1 MAQARAVLGGM
12 FAATVTPFDGNGTLD
27 RDAARRNVRT
37 LLDAGLHGVLLAG
50 STGEAALLDQT
61 ERDGLLQAV
70 RDEVPSSRFLLM
82 GVGTESTRHTI
93 ARAKHAATLGAD
105 AVLVVAPHYFTALMT
120 PAVQRAHYMAVADAS
135 PAPVV
140 LYSVPAFMHYH
151 LDPDVVCELA
161 LHDNIIGI
169 KDSSG
174 NAEWRNGYLRA
185 RSATFAV
192 MTGHAP
198 SLTSALGDGCV
209 GAVLAA
215 ACIAPSLALS
225 VAQSVGL
232 GHPEDGAQAQ
242 EGLRRIAMEIA
253 GVYGVPGLKAGVDAA
268 GMIGG
273 APRLPLTPVLEEGR
287 SAIRAIV
294 GAVLP
299 ESVVVAAA

>member
-1 MAQARAVLGGM
+1 MPQPRAVLGGV
-12 FAATVTPFDGNGTLD
+12 FAATVTPFDLNGTLD
-27 RDAARRNVRT
+27 RDAARRNVRS

-120 PAVQRAHYMAVADAS
+120 PAAQKAHYLAVADAS
-135 PAPVV
+135 PVPVV
-140 LYSVPAFMHYH
+140 LYSVPAFMHYA
-151 LDPDVVCELA
+151 LDADVVCELA
-161 LHDNIIGI
+161 AHENIIGI

-198 SLTSALGDGCV
+198 SLSQALGDGCA

-215 ACIAPSLALS
+215 ACIAPKLALA
-225 VAQSVGL
+225 VARGVGL
-232 GHPEDGAQAQ
+232 GHPEDAAEAQN
-242 EGLRRIAMEIA
+242 GLRRLAMEVA
-253 GVYGVPGLKAGVDAA
+253 ATYGVPGLKAGADAA
-268 GMIGG
+268 GMHGG
-273 APRLPLTPVLEEGR
+273 APRSPLLPLGDDARAVVRQVVSEVLGI
-287 SAIRAIV
+287 A
-294 GAVLP
+294 
-299 ESVVVAAA
+299 

>member
-1 MAQARAVLGGM
+1 MPAPRAVFGGM
-12 FAATVTPFDGNGTLD
+12 FAAAVTPFDVNGTLD
-27 RDAARRNVRT
+27 RDAARRNVRV

-82 GVGTESTRHTI
+82 GVGTESTRQTI

-120 PAVQRAHYMAVADAS
+120 PAAQKAHLLAVADAS

-140 LYSVPAFMHYH
+140 LYSVPAYMHYH

-185 RSATFAV
+185 RGPNFAV

-198 SLTSALGDGCV
+198 SLAQALGDGCA

-215 ACIAPSLALS
+215 ACIAPALALA
-225 VAQSVGL
+225 VARGVGL
-232 GHPEDGAQAQ
+232 GHPEDAAAAQD
-242 EGLRRIAMEIA
+242 GLRRLTADVSA
-253 GVYGVPGLKAGVDAA
+253 VYGVPGLKAAVDAA
-268 GMIGG
+268 GMVGG
-273 APRLPLTPVLEEGR
+273 APRSPLLPLSDAARDV
-287 SAIRAIV
+287 IRQV
-294 GAVLP
+294 VS
-299 ESVVVAAA
+299 EVVASVA

>member
-1 MAQARAVLGGM
+1 MPTPRAVLGGM
-12 FAATVTPFDGNGTLD
+12 FAATVTPFDVNGTLD
-27 RDAARRNVRT
+27 RDAARRNVRA

-105 AVLVVAPHYFTALMT
+105 ALLVVGPHYFTALMT
-120 PAVQRAHYMAVADAS
+120 PAAQRAHYLAVADAS

-161 LHDNIIGI
+161 QHENIIGI

-185 RSATFAV
+185 KSASFAV

-198 SLTSALGDGCV
+198 SLTQALGDGCA

-215 ACIAPSLALS
+215 ACIAPRLALA
-225 VAQSVGL
+225 VARGVGL
-232 GHPEDGAQAQ
+232 GHPEDAADAQD
-242 EGLRRIAMEIA
+242 GLRRLALEVA
-253 GVYGVPGLKAGVDAA
+253 AVYGVPGLKAGVDAA
-268 GMIGG
+268 GMVGG
-273 APRLPLTPVLEEGR
+273 APRSPLLPVSDEGR
-287 SAIRAIV
+287 AVVRSVVA
-294 GAVLP
+294 AVLP
-299 ESVVVAAA
+299 AAD

>member
-1 MAQARAVLGGM
+1 MPISRAVLGGM
-12 FAATVTPFDGNGTLD
+12 FAATVTPFDLNGTLD
-27 RDAARRNVRT
+27 RDAARRNVRA

-61 ERDGLLQAV
+61 ERDGLLQVV

-82 GVGTESTRHTI
+82 GVGTESTRQTI

-105 AVLVVAPHYFTALMT
+105 ALLVVGPHYFTALMT
-120 PAVQRAHYMAVADAS
+120 PAAQRAHYLAVADAS

-151 LDPDVVCELA
+151 LDADVVCELA
-161 LHDNIIGI
+161 QHENIIGI

-174 NAEWRNGYLRA
+174 NAEWRDGYLRA

-198 SLTSALGDGCV
+198 SLTQALGDGCA

-215 ACIAPSLALS
+215 ACIAPRLALA
-225 VAQSVGL
+225 VAHGVGL
-232 GHPEDGAQAQ
+232 GHPEDAAEAQD
-242 EGLRRIAMEIA
+242 GLRRLALEVA
-253 GVYGVPGLKAGVDAA
+253 AVYGVPGLKAGVDAA
-268 GMIGG
+268 GMFGG
-273 APRLPLTPVLEEGR
+273 APRSPLLPITDDGR
-287 SAIRAIV
+287 AAVRAV
-294 GAVLP
+294 VAAVLP
-299 ESVVVAAA
+299 AVS

>member
-1 MAQARAVLGGM
+1 MPQPRAVLGGV
-12 FAATVTPFDGNGTLD
+12 FAATVTPFDVNGTLD
-27 RDAARRNVRT
+27 RDAARRNVRA

-120 PAVQRAHYMAVADAS
+120 PAAQKAHYLAVADAS
-135 PAPVV
+135 PVPVV
-140 LYSVPAFMHYH
+140 LYSVPAFMHYA
-151 LDPDVVCELA
+151 LDTDVVCELA
-161 LHDNIIGI
+161 AHANIIGI

-198 SLTSALGDGCV
+198 SLSQALGDGCA

-215 ACIAPSLALS
+215 ACIAPKLALA
-225 VAQSVGL
+225 VARGVGL
-232 GHPEDGAQAQ
+232 GHPEDAADAQN
-242 EGLRRIAMEIA
+242 GLRRLAMEVA
-253 GVYGVPGLKAGVDAA
+253 AAYGVPGLKAGVDAA
-268 GMIGG
+268 GMLGG
-273 APRLPLTPVLEEGR
+273 APRSPLLPLGDEARAVVRQVVSEVL
-287 SAIRAIV
+287 A
-294 GAVLP
+294 
-299 ESVVVAAA
+299 

>member
-1 MAQARAVLGGM
+1 MPQSRAVLGGIL
-12 FAATVTPFDGNGTLD
+12 AATVTPFDLNGTLD
-27 RDAARRNVRT
+27 RDAARRNVRS

-105 AVLVVAPHYFTALMT
+105 AVLVVAPHYFTALMS
-120 PAVQRAHYMAVADAS
+120 PAAQKAHYLAVADGS

-140 LYSVPAFMHYH
+140 LYSVPQFMHYH

-161 LHDNIIGI
+161 QHDNIIGI

-174 NAEWRNGYLRA
+174 NAVWRDGYLRA
-185 RSATFAV
+185 RSAKFAV
-192 MTGHAP
+192 MTGHSP
-198 SLTSALGDGCV
+198 SLSQALGEGCA

-215 ACIAPSLALS
+215 GCIAPKLALA
-225 VAQSVGL
+225 VAQGVGL
-232 GHPEDGAQAQ
+232 GHPEDAAEAQN
-242 EGLRRIAMEIA
+242 GLRRLTLEVAA
-253 GVYGVPGLKAGVDAA
+253 KYGVPGLKAGVDAA
-268 GMIGG
+268 GMFGG
-273 APRLPLTPVLEEGR
+273 APRAPLLPLSDDARAAVRQVVSEVL
-287 SAIRAIV
+287 A
-294 GAVLP
+294 
-299 ESVVVAAA
+299 

>member
-1 MAQARAVLGGM
+1 MPQPRAVFGGI
-12 FAATVTPFDGNGTLD
+12 FAATVTPFDLNGTLD
-27 RDAARRNVRT
+27 RDGARRNVRA

-120 PAVQRAHYMAVADAS
+120 PAAQKAHYLAVADAS

-140 LYSVPAFMHYH
+140 LYSVPAFMHYA
-151 LDPDVVCELA
+151 LDADVVCELA
-161 LHDNIIGI
+161 LHENIIGI

-174 NAEWRNGYLRA
+174 NTEWRDGYLRA
-185 RSATFAV
+185 RSPKFAV
-192 MTGHAP
+192 MTGHSP
-198 SLTSALGDGCV
+198 SLAQALGDGCA

-215 ACIAPSLALS
+215 ACIAPKLALA
-225 VAQSVGL
+225 VAQGVGL
-232 GHPEDGAQAQ
+232 GHPEDAAEAQN
-242 EGLRRIAMEIA
+242 GLRRLTTEVAA
-253 GVYGVPGLKAGVDAA
+253 KYGVPGLKAGADAA
-268 GMIGG
+268 GMLGG
-273 APRLPLTPVLEEGR
+273 APRAPLLPLGDEARAAVRQVVSEVL
-287 SAIRAIV
+287 A
-294 GAVLP
+294 
-299 ESVVVAAA
+299 

>member
-1 MAQARAVLGGM
+1 MAQTRAMLGGV
-12 FAATVTPFDGNGTLD
+12 FAATVTPFDLNGMLD
-27 RDAARRNVRT
+27 RDAARRNVRA

-70 RDEVPSSRFLLM
+70 RDEIPASRFLLM

-120 PAVQRAHYMAVADAS
+120 PAAQKAHYLAVADAS

-151 LDPDVVCELA
+151 LDPDVVCELST
-161 LHDNIIGI
+161 HENIIGI

-185 RSATFAV
+185 RGPKFAV

-198 SLTSALGDGCV
+198 SVTQALGDGCA

-215 ACIAPSLALS
+215 ACIAPTLAVR
-225 VAQSVGL
+225 VAQAVGA
-232 GHPEDGAQAQ
+232 GHPEDGADAQ
-242 EGLRRIAMEIA
+242 NGLRRIAMEIA
-253 GVYGVPGLKAGVDAA
+253 AVHGVPGLKAGVDAA
-268 GMIGG
+268 GMYGG
-273 APRLPLTPVLEEGR
+273 PARAPLMAV
-287 SAIRAIV
+287 SAEAAASIRAIV
-294 GAVLP
+294 EAVL
-299 ESVVVAAA
+299 S

>member
-1 MAQARAVLGGM
+1 MPQPRAVLGGV
-12 FAATVTPFDGNGTLD
+12 FAATVTPFDVNGTLD
-27 RDAARRNVRT
+27 RDAARRNVRA

-120 PAVQRAHYMAVADAS
+120 PAAQKAHYLAVADAS
-135 PAPVV
+135 PVPVV
-140 LYSVPAFMHYH
+140 LYSVPAFMHYA
-151 LDPDVVCELA
+151 LDTDVVCELA
-161 LHDNIIGI
+161 AHANIIGI

-198 SLTSALGDGCV
+198 SLSQALGDGCA

-215 ACIAPSLALS
+215 ACIAPKLALA
-225 VAQSVGL
+225 VARGVGL
-232 GHPEDGAQAQ
+232 GHPEDAADAQN
-242 EGLRRIAMEIA
+242 GLRRLAMEVA
-253 GVYGVPGLKAGVDAA
+253 ATYGVPGLKAGVDAA
-268 GMIGG
+268 GMLGG
-273 APRLPLTPVLEEGR
+273 APRSPLLPLGDEARAVVRQVVSEVL
-287 SAIRAIV
+287 A
-294 GAVLP
+294 
-299 ESVVVAAA
+299 

>member
-1 MAQARAVLGGM
+1 MPHTRAVLGGIL
-12 FAATVTPFDGNGTLD
+12 AATVTPFDANGTLD
-27 RDAARRNVRT
+27 RDAARRNVRA

-70 RDEVPSSRFLLM
+70 RDEVPSSRFVLM

-105 AVLVVAPHYFTALMT
+105 AVLVVAPHYFTSLMT
-120 PAVQRAHYMAVADAS
+120 PAVQRAHYIAVADAS
-135 PAPVV
+135 PVPVV

-161 LHDNIIGI
+161 LHDNIVGI

-185 RSATFAV
+185 RSERFVV

-198 SLTSALGDGCV
+198 SLTQALGDGCA

-215 ACIAPSLALS
+215 ACIAPELALAVS
-225 VAQSVGL
+225 RGIGL
-232 GHPEDGAQAQ
+232 GHPEDAAGAQD
-242 EGLRRIAMEIA
+242 GLRRIAMEVA
-253 GVYGVPGLKAGVDAA
+253 AVYGVPGLKAAVDAA
-268 GMIGG
+268 GMTGG
-273 APRLPLTPVLEEGR
+273 APRAPLMGVTDEAR
-287 SAIRAIV
+287 AAIAAIV
-294 GAVLP
+294 GATRAIL
-299 ESVVVAAA
+299 A

>member
-1 MAQARAVLGGM
+1 MPQPRAVLGGM
-12 FAATVTPFDGNGTLD
+12 FAATVTPFDLNGTLD
-27 RDAARRNVRT
+27 RDAARRNVRA

-120 PAVQRAHYMAVADAS
+120 PAAQKAHYLAVADAS

-140 LYSVPAFMHYH
+140 LYSVPAFMHFH
-151 LDPDVVCELA
+151 LDPDVVCELST
-161 LHDNIIGI
+161 HDNIIGI

-198 SLTSALGDGCV
+198 SLSQALGEGCA

-215 ACIAPSLALS
+215 ACIAPKLALA
-225 VAQSVGL
+225 VASGVGL
-232 GHPEDGAQAQ
+232 GHPEDAAEAQN
-242 EGLRRIAMEIA
+242 GLRRIAMEVA
-253 GVYGVPGLKAGVDAA
+253 APYGVPGLKAGVDAA
-268 GMIGG
+268 GMSGG
-273 APRLPLTPVLEEGR
+273 APRSPLLPLGDDARAVVHQIVTDVLG
-287 SAIRAIV
+287 
-294 GAVLP
+294 
-299 ESVVVAAA
+299 

>member
-1 MAQARAVLGGM
+1 MPQPRAVLGGIL
-12 FAATVTPFDGNGTLD
+12 AATVTPFDLNGTLD
-27 RDAARRNVRT
+27 RDAARRNVRS

-105 AVLVVAPHYFTALMT
+105 AVLVVAPHYFTALMS
-120 PAVQRAHYMAVADAS
+120 PAAQKAHYLAVADGS

-161 LHDNIIGI
+161 QHDNIIGI

-174 NAEWRNGYLRA
+174 NAVWRDGYLRA
-185 RSATFAV
+185 KSATFSV
-192 MTGHAP
+192 MTGHSP
-198 SLTSALGDGCV
+198 SLSQALGEGCA

-215 ACIAPSLALS
+215 ACIAPKLALA
-225 VAQSVGL
+225 VAQGVGL
-232 GHPEDGAQAQ
+232 GHPEDAAEAQN
-242 EGLRRIAMEIA
+242 GLRRLTTDVAA
-253 GVYGVPGLKAGVDAA
+253 KYGVPGLKAGVDAA
-268 GMIGG
+268 GMLGG
-273 APRLPLTPVLEEGR
+273 APRSPLLPLGDEARATVRQVVSEVLM
-287 SAIRAIV
+287 
-294 GAVLP
+294 
-299 ESVVVAAA
+299 

>member
-1 MAQARAVLGGM
+1 ML
-12 FAATVTPFDGNGTLD
+12 AAAVTPFDLNGTLD
-27 RDAARRNVRT
+27 RDAARRNVRA

-120 PAVQRAHYMAVADAS
+120 PAAQRAHYLAVADAS

-151 LDPDVVCELA
+151 LDPDVVCELSQ
-161 LHDNIIGI
+161 HDNIIGI

-174 NAEWRNGYLRA
+174 NAEWRTGYLRA
-185 RSATFAV
+185 NSATFSV
-192 MTGHAP
+192 LTGHAP
-198 SLTSALGDGCV
+198 SLSQALSEGCA
-209 GAVLAA
+209 GAVLSA
-215 ACIAPSLALS
+215 ACIAPKLALA
-225 VAQSVGL
+225 VARGVGV
-232 GHPEDGAQAQ
+232 GHPEDAADAQQ
-242 EGLRRIAMEIA
+242 GLTRIATEVA
-253 GVYGVPGLKAGVDAA
+253 GVYSVPGLKAAVDAA
-268 GMIGG
+268 GMVGG
-273 APRLPLTPVLEEGR
+273 APRSPLLPVSDEAR
-287 SAIRAIV
+287 VVIRK
-294 GAVLP
+294 
-299 ESVVVAAA
+299 VVAEVLANEM

>member
-1 MAQARAVLGGM
+1 MPITRAVLGGM
-12 FAATVTPFDGNGTLD
+12 FAATVTPFDMNGTLD
-27 RDAARRNVRT
+27 RDAARRNVRA

-120 PAVQRAHYMAVADAS
+120 PAAQRAHYLAVADAS

-161 LHDNIIGI
+161 SHENIIGI

-185 RSATFAV
+185 ASPTFAV

-198 SLTSALGDGCV
+198 SLSQALAEGCA

-215 ACIAPSLALS
+215 ACIAPTLALA
-225 VAQSVGL
+225 VARGVGL
-232 GHPEDGAQAQ
+232 GHPEDAADAQL
-242 EGLRRIAMEIA
+242 GLKRLAMEVA
-253 GVYGVPGLKAGVDAA
+253 AVYGVPGLKAGVDAA

-273 APRLPLTPVLEEGR
+273 APRAPLMAVSDEGRAVVRSVVSSVLE
-287 SAIRAIV
+287 
-294 GAVLP
+294 AV
-299 ESVVVAAA
+299 V

>member
-1 MAQARAVLGGM
+1 MAQPRAALGGM
-12 FAATVTPFDGNGTLD
+12 FAATVTPFDLNGTLD
-27 RDAARRNVRT
+27 RDAARRNVRA

-120 PAVQRAHYMAVADAS
+120 PAAQKAHYLAVADAS

-151 LDPDVVCELA
+151 LDADVVCELST
-161 LHDNIIGI
+161 HGNIIGI

-185 RSATFAV
+185 ASPTFAV

-198 SLTSALGDGCV
+198 SLSQALGDGCA

-215 ACIAPSLALS
+215 ACIAPRLALA
-225 VAQSVGL
+225 VAQGVGL
-232 GHPEDGAQAQ
+232 GHPEDGAVAQ
-242 EGLRRIAMEIA
+242 EGLRRIAMEVA
-253 GVYGVPGLKAGVDAA
+253 AKYGVPGLKAGVDAA
-268 GMIGG
+268 GMVGG
-273 APRLPLTPVLEEGR
+273 SPRSPLLPLGDEAR
-287 SAIRAIV
+287 
-294 GAVLP
+294 
-299 ESVVVAAA
+299 SVVGRVVSEVLA

>member
-1 MAQARAVLGGM
+1 MAQTRAALGGV
-12 FAATVTPFDGNGTLD
+12 FAAAVTPFDANGTLD
-27 RDAARRNVRT
+27 RDAARRNVRA
-37 LLDAGLHGVLLAG
+37 LLDAGLQGVLLAG

-61 ERDGLLQAV
+61 ERDALLQAV

-82 GVGTESTRHTI
+82 GVGTESTRQTI

-105 AVLVVAPHYFTALMT
+105 AVLVVSPHYFTALMT
-120 PAVQRAHYMAVADAS
+120 PAAQKAHYLAVADAS

-151 LDPDVVCELA
+151 VDPEVVCELA
-161 LHDNIIGI
+161 EHENIIGI

-185 RSATFAV
+185 RGPKFAV

-198 SLTSALGDGCV
+198 SLSQALGDGCA
-209 GAVLAA
+209 GAILAA
-215 ACIAPSLALS
+215 ACIAPKLALD
-225 VAQSVGL
+225 VAQAVGL
-232 GHPEDGAQAQ
+232 GHPEDGVAAQ

-253 GVYGVPGLKAGVDAA
+253 ATYGVPGLKAGVDAA

-273 APRLPLTPVLEEGR
+273 MPRSPLLPVSDDARTMIHG
-287 SAIRAIV
+287 IV
-294 GAVLP
+294 GSVLGAAV
-299 ESVVVAAA
+299 

>member
-1 MAQARAVLGGM
+1 MPQPRAVLGGIL
-12 FAATVTPFDGNGTLD
+12 AATVTPFDLNGTLD
-27 RDAARRNVRT
+27 RDAARRNVRS

-105 AVLVVAPHYFTALMT
+105 AVLVVAPHYFTALMS
-120 PAVQRAHYMAVADAS
+120 PAAQKAHYLAVADGS

-140 LYSVPAFMHYH
+140 LYSVPQFMHYH

-161 LHDNIIGI
+161 QHDNIIGI

-174 NAEWRNGYLRA
+174 NAVWRDGYLRA
-185 RSATFAV
+185 RSAKFAV
-192 MTGHAP
+192 LTGHSP
-198 SLTSALGDGCV
+198 SLSQALGEGCA

-215 ACIAPSLALS
+215 GCIAPKLALA
-225 VAQSVGL
+225 VAQGVGL
-232 GHPEDGAQAQ
+232 GHPEDAAEAQN
-242 EGLRRIAMEIA
+242 GLRRLTNEVAA
-253 GVYGVPGLKAGVDAA
+253 KYGVPGLKAGVDAA
-268 GMIGG
+268 GMLGG
-273 APRLPLTPVLEEGR
+273 APRAPLLPLSDEARAAVRQVVSDVL
-287 SAIRAIV
+287 A
-294 GAVLP
+294 
-299 ESVVVAAA
+299 

>member
-1 MAQARAVLGGM
+1 MPTSRAVLGGM
-12 FAATVTPFDGNGTLD
+12 FAATVTPFDLNGTLD
-27 RDAARRNVRT
+27 RDAARRNVRA

-61 ERDGLLQAV
+61 ERDGLLQVV

-82 GVGTESTRHTI
+82 GVGTESTRQTI

-105 AVLVVAPHYFTALMT
+105 ALLVVGPHYFTALMT
-120 PAVQRAHYMAVADAS
+120 PAAQRAHYLAVADAS

-151 LDPDVVCELA
+151 LDADVVCELA
-161 LHDNIIGI
+161 QHENIIGI

-198 SLTSALGDGCV
+198 SLTQALGDGCA

-215 ACIAPSLALS
+215 ACIAPRLALA
-225 VAQSVGL
+225 VAHGVGL
-232 GHPEDGAQAQ
+232 GHPEDAAEAQD
-242 EGLRRIAMEIA
+242 GLRRLALEVA
-253 GVYGVPGLKAGVDAA
+253 AVYGVPGLKAGVDAA
-268 GMIGG
+268 GMFGG
-273 APRLPLTPVLEEGR
+273 APRSPLLPITDDGR
-287 SAIRAIV
+287 AAVRAV
-294 GAVLP
+294 VAAVLP
-299 ESVVVAAA
+299 AAS

>member
-1 MAQARAVLGGM
+1 MAQNRAVLGGV
-12 FAATVTPFDGNGTLD
+12 FAAAVTPFEQNGSLD
-27 RDAARRNVRT
+27 RDAARRNVRA

-82 GVGTESTRHTI
+82 GVGTESTRQTI

-120 PAVQRAHYMAVADAS
+120 PAAQKAHYLAVADAS

-151 LDPDVVCELA
+151 LDPDTVCELA
-161 LHDNIIGI
+161 SHENIIGI

-174 NAEWRNGYLRA
+174 NAEWRQGYLRA
-185 RSATFAV
+185 RGPKFAV

-198 SLTSALGDGCV
+198 SLTQALGEGCA

-215 ACIAPSLALS
+215 ACVAPRLAVT
-225 VAQSVGL
+225 VATACGL
-232 GHPEDGAQAQ
+232 GHPEDGAAAQ
-242 EGLRRIAMEIA
+242 NGLRRLAMEVA
-253 GVYGVPGLKAGVDAA
+253 AVYSVPGLKAAVDAA
-268 GMIGG
+268 GMAGG
-273 APRLPLTPVLEEGR
+273 APRPPLMPVPDD
-287 SAIRAIV
+287 ARAVISGIV
-294 GAVLP
+294 ADVL
-299 ESVVVAAA
+299 A

>member
-1 MAQARAVLGGM
+1 MPQPRAVLGGM
-12 FAATVTPFDGNGTLD
+12 LAATVTPFDLNGTLD
-27 RDAARRNVRT
+27 RDAARRNVRA

-93 ARAKHAATLGAD
+93 ARAKHAGTLGAD
-105 AVLVVAPHYFTALMT
+105 AVLVVAPHYFTALMS
-120 PAVQRAHYMAVADAS
+120 PAAQKAHYRAVADAS
-135 PAPVV
+135 PVPVV

-161 LHDNIIGI
+161 AHDNIIGI

-174 NAEWRNGYLRA
+174 NAEWRTGYLRA

-192 MTGHAP
+192 MTGHSP
-198 SLTSALGDGCV
+198 SLSQALSDGCA

-215 ACIAPSLALS
+215 ACIAPKLALA
-225 VAQSVGL
+225 VASGVGL
-232 GHPEDGAQAQ
+232 GHPDDAAEAQN
-242 EGLRRIAMEIA
+242 GLRRLTAEVA
-253 GVYGVPGLKAGVDAA
+253 AVYGVPGLKAAVDAA
-268 GMIGG
+268 GMLGG
-273 APRLPLTPVLEEGR
+273 APRAPLLPLGDDARSLVRQVVTEVL
-287 SAIRAIV
+287 A
-294 GAVLP
+294 
-299 ESVVVAAA
+299 

>member
-1 MAQARAVLGGM
+1 MPQPRAVLGGV
-12 FAATVTPFDGNGTLD
+12 FAATVTPFDVNGTLD
-27 RDAARRNVRT
+27 RDAARRNVRA

-120 PAVQRAHYMAVADAS
+120 PAAQKAHYLAVADAS
-135 PAPVV
+135 PVPVV
-140 LYSVPAFMHYH
+140 LYSVPAFMHYA
-151 LDPDVVCELA
+151 LDTDVVCELA
-161 LHDNIIGI
+161 AHANIIGI

-198 SLTSALGDGCV
+198 SLSQALGDGCA

-215 ACIAPSLALS
+215 ACIAPKLALA
-225 VAQSVGL
+225 VARGVGL
-232 GHPEDGAQAQ
+232 GHPEDAAAAQN
-242 EGLRRIAMEIA
+242 GLRRLAMQVA
-253 GVYGVPGLKAGVDAA
+253 ATYGVPGLKAGVDAA
-268 GMIGG
+268 GMLGG
-273 APRLPLTPVLEEGR
+273 APRSPLLPLGDEARAVVRQVVSEVL
-287 SAIRAIV
+287 A
-294 GAVLP
+294 
-299 ESVVVAAA
+299 

>member
-1 MAQARAVLGGM
+1 MPTSRAVLGGM
-12 FAATVTPFDGNGTLD
+12 FAATVTPFDLNGTLD
-27 RDAARRNVRT
+27 RDAARRNVRA

-61 ERDGLLQAV
+61 ERDGLLQVV

-82 GVGTESTRHTI
+82 GVGTESTRQTI
-93 ARAKHAATLGAD
+93 ARAKHAAMLGAD
-105 AVLVVAPHYFTALMT
+105 ALLVVGPHYFTALMT
-120 PAVQRAHYMAVADAS
+120 PAAQRAHYLAVADAS

-151 LDPDVVCELA
+151 LDADVVCELA
-161 LHDNIIGI
+161 QHENIIGI

-198 SLTSALGDGCV
+198 SLTQALGDGCA

-215 ACIAPSLALS
+215 ACIAPHLALA
-225 VAQSVGL
+225 VAHGVGL
-232 GHPEDGAQAQ
+232 GHPEDAAEAQD
-242 EGLRRIAMEIA
+242 GLRRLALEVA
-253 GVYGVPGLKAGVDAA
+253 AVYGVPGLKAGVDAA
-268 GMIGG
+268 GMAGG
-273 APRLPLTPVLEEGR
+273 SPRSPLLPITDDGR
-287 SAIRAIV
+287 AAVRAV
-294 GAVLP
+294 VAAVLP
-299 ESVVVAAA
+299 AAS

>member
-1 MAQARAVLGGM
+1 MACCWL
-12 FAATVTPFDGNGTLD
+12 
-27 RDAARRNVRT
+27 
-37 LLDAGLHGVLLAG
+37 G

-120 PAVQRAHYMAVADAS
+120 PAAQRAHYVAVADAS

-174 NAEWRNGYLRA
+174 NAEWRTGYLRA
-185 RSATFAV
+185 LSPSFSV

-198 SLTSALGDGCV
+198 TLSQAMCEGCC

-215 ACIAPSLALS
+215 AWIAPSSALA
-225 VAQSVGL
+225 VARRRA
-232 GHPEDGAQAQ
+232 GHPEDAGRGAGRTSTDHDGSRR
-242 EGLRRIAMEIA
+242 GLRRTR
-253 GVYGVPGLKAGVDAA
+253 PQ
-268 GMIGG
+268 GG
-273 APRLPLTPVLEEGR
+273 GGR
-287 SAIRAIV
+287 RRH
-294 GAVLP
+294 GRGCLHGRRCCR
-299 ESVVVAAA
+299 